1 MNHLSSVPDWVILQI
16 DACKKVETNQPSKYL
31 YFELCTLDGSK
42 VGSAISIPVESAKGA
57 DEFKTVILSKNSAKE
72 VVQTLL
78 KAGISMGQP

>member
-1 MNHLSSVPDWVILQI
+1 MKHLSSVPDWVILQI
-16 DACKKVETNQPSKYL
+16 DACKKVETNQSSKYL

>member
-1 MNHLSSVPDWVILQI
+1 MNHLSSVSDWVILQI
-16 DACKKVETNQPSKYL
+16 DACKKVETNQSNKYL

-72 VVQTLL
+72 VIEVLL
-78 KAGISMGQP
+78 KAGIPTLQP